1 MSYSVEEAP
10 ERFGFL
16 LMPQFSLIAFA
27 AAIETLRLAN
37 RSADAPLYEFC
48 ILGQHGESVQASGGF
63 RIEVDAPLQDA
74 AACHTVIVCGGIAV
88 HQFEEREV
96 LAALR
101 QAQRSGRRLGA
112 LCTGSHVL
120 ARAGL
125 LDGYRCTVHW
135 ENLASFS
142 EDFPEIEVTG
152 NLYEIDRNRFTCAG
166 GSATADM
173 MMTLVANKHGE
184 TLAREVAEQAI
195 HERIRGPEERQQ
207 MSVPARF
214 GVRHPRL
221 LTVIELMENNLEEPL
236 SRSDLAKAAQ
246 LSTRQLE
253 RLFRRYLE
261 RSPARYYL
269 ELRLRK
275 ARQLLLQTSMSV
287 MQVAMACGFVSASHF
302 TKCYRAY
309 FGRTPYRERAAP
321 QTAATPTPE
330 AT

>member
-1 MSYSVEEAP
+1 MSQTVQEAP

-16 LMPQFSLIAFA
+16 LMPQFSLIAFSSA
-27 AAIETLRLAN
+27 VETLRLAN
-37 RSADAPLYEFC
+37 RCADASLYSYRL
-48 ILGQHGESVQASGGF
+48 LGQNGEAVQASGGF
-63 RIEVDAPLQDA
+63 TLQVDDSLQA
-74 AACHTVIVCGGIAV
+74 AAEFDTVVVCGGVAV
-88 HQFEEREV
+88 HQFEDREV

-101 QAQRSGRRLGA
+101 HAQRNGCRMGA

-125 LDGYRCTVHW
+125 LEGYRCTVHW
-135 ENLASFS
+135 DNLASFS
-142 EDFPEIEVTG
+142 EDFPDLEVTG

-166 GSATADM
+166 GLATADL
-173 MMTLVANKHGE
+173 MMTLVAERHGE
-184 TLAREVAEQAI
+184 TLAREVAESAI
-195 HERIRGPEERQQ
+195 HDRIRGPEERQQ

-221 LTVIELMENNLEEPL
+221 LSVIELMEGNLEEPL
-236 SRSDLAKAAQ
+236 SRADLARSAQ

-253 RLFRRYLE
+253 RLFRRYLD

-321 QTAATPTPE
+321 QSAGGAGSP
-330 AT
+330 